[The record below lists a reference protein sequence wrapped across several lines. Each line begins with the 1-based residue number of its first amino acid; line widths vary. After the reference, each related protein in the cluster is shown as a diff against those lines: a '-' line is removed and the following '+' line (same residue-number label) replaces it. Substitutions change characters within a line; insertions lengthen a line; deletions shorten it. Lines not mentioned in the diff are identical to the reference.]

1 MGTSVHALKLQ
12 ERPQDARWARRLA
25 PHQVGFRARRSLNES
40 ARGNAEARLAVARA
54 KEGDREA
61 LRFLYARYCDN
72 VYGYIRS
79 IVRDDREA
87 EDLTQNVF
95 MKLMTAIVKYDDQG
109 VPFSG
114 WLLRLARNVALDHVR
129 RHRAE
134 PTEEVLLSTG
144 ADAHSERGRG
154 RDIREALASLPPD
167 QREVMVMRHVLGLS
181 PPEIAEL
188 LGRTESS
195 IHGLHHRGR
204 RTLQDELRHSGWAPV
219 TRLEPRR

>member
-1 MGTSVHALKLQ
+1 MGTSAHALKLQ
-12 ERPQDARWARRLA
+12 ERPADASWAQRPA
-25 PHQVGFRARRSLNES
+25 AHQIGFRARRSLSES
-40 ARGNAEARLAVARA
+40 PRSNGEARLAVARA

-61 LRFLYARYCDN
+61 LRFLYTRYCDN

-95 MKLMTAIVKYDDQG
+95 MKLMTAIVKYDDRG
-109 VPFSG
+109 IPFSG
-114 WLLRLARNVALDHVR
+114 WLLRMARNVALDHVR

-134 PTEEVLLSTG
+134 PTEDVLLSTG

-154 RDIREALASLPPD
+154 RDIREALACLPQD
-167 QREVMVMRHVLGLS
+167 QREVMVMRHVLGLT
-181 PPEIAEL
+181 PPEIADL

-204 RTLQDELRHSGWAPV
+204 RTLQDDLRRSGWAPV
-219 TRLEPRR
+219 TRLEPGR